1 MRRRKTA
8 IAIQYVALATELSIA
23 ALTAVLKNL
32 LGNGLVASASSTGI
46 GDVNISALPP
56 DRLTTGADER
66 SQLNI
71 FMYRVAPFSALAD
84 RPSFVRKD
92 RTAPGASPQPLTVEL
107 SYLLTAC
114 GAEEYHAEIL
124 LGCAMQLLHQ
134 TPVLTPEKIRSA
146 LENFS
151 PKKSRV
157 QAPPVKVALS
167 ASQLADQLQ
176 QIKITPQFLSF
187 EDMSKLWSAL
197 QARYRPSVCYQVS
210 AVVVGV
216 LSDREDRALQRPA

>member
-1 MRRRKTA
+1 
-8 IAIQYVALATELSIA
+8 LSTELSIA
-23 ALTAVLKNL
+23 AVTAVLKNL
-32 LGNGLVASASSTGI
+32 LGNGLVALASSKGI

-56 DRLTTGADER
+56 DRLTMGTDER

-71 FMYRVAPFSALAD
+71 FMYRVAPFSSLAD

-92 RTAPGASPQPLTVEL
+92 RAPQSSASPQPLAVEL

-114 GAEEYHAEIL
+114 GAEEFHAEIL
-124 LGCAMQLLHQ
+124 LGAAMQLLHQ
-134 TPVLTPEKIRSA
+134 TPVLTPEKIRAA

-210 AVVVGV
+210 AVVVGA
-216 LSDREDRALQRPA
+216 LSDREDRPLERPA

>member
-1 MRRRKTA
+1 MS
-8 IAIQYVALATELSIA
+8 TELSIA
-23 ALTAVLKNL
+23 AVTAVLKNL
-32 LGNGLVASASSTGI
+32 LGNGLVASASTTGI
-46 GDVNISALPP
+46 GDVNITALPP
-56 DRLTTGADER
+56 DRLTTGTDER

-71 FMYRVAPFSALAD
+71 FMFRVAPFTGLAN
-84 RPSFVRKD
+84 RQSFVRKD
-92 RTAPGASPQPLTVEL
+92 RPHSAAAPPPLAVEL

-114 GAEEYHAEIL
+114 GAEEFHSEIL
-124 LGCAMQLLHQ
+124 LGAAMQLLHQ
-134 TPVLTPEKIRSA
+134 TPVLTPEKIRAA

-151 PKKSRV
+151 PKKSKV
-157 QAPPVKVALS
+157 QSQPVKLALS

-210 AVVVGV
+210 AVVVDAAG
-216 LSDREDRALQRPA
+216 DRTDPIKRSA

>member
-1 MRRRKTA
+1 MS
-8 IAIQYVALATELSIA
+8 TELSIA
-23 ALTAVLKNL
+23 AVTAVLKNL

-46 GDVNISALPP
+46 GDVNITALPP
-56 DRLTTGADER
+56 DRLTTGNDER

-71 FMYRVAPFSALAD
+71 FMYRVAPFSAISD
-84 RPSFVRKD
+84 RPSFARRDLASKH
-92 RTAPGASPQPLTVEL
+92 PASPPPLVVEL

-114 GAEEYHAEIL
+114 GAEEFHSEIL
-124 LGCAMQLLHQ
+124 LGAAMRLLHQ
-134 TPVLTPEKIRSA
+134 TPILTPEKIRAA
-146 LENFS
+146 LDGFS
-151 PKKSRV
+151 PKKSKV

-167 ASQLADQLQ
+167 ASQLAEQLQ

-210 AVVVGV
+210 AVVIGEAG
-216 LSDREDRALQRPA
+216 DREDRPLQRSA

>member
-1 MRRRKTA
+1 MS
-8 IAIQYVALATELSIA
+8 TELSIA
-23 ALTAVLKNL
+23 AVTAVLKNL

-46 GDVNISALPP
+46 GDVNITALPP
-56 DRLTTGADER
+56 DRLATGTDER

-71 FMYRVAPFSALAD
+71 FMYRVAPFSALAN
-84 RPSFVRKD
+84 RPSFVRKEHSSQG
-92 RTAPGASPQPLTVEL
+92 TSSPPPLAVEL

-114 GAEEYHAEIL
+114 GAEEFHAEIL
-124 LGCAMQLLHQ
+124 LGAAMQLLHQ
-134 TPVLTPEKIRSA
+134 TPILTPETIRTS

-157 QAPPVKVALS
+157 QSQPVKVALS

-197 QARYRPSVCYQVS
+197 QARYRPSVCYQIS
-210 AVVVGV
+210 AVVIGAVGDHDDTV
-216 LSDREDRALQRPA
+216 VKRTA

>member
-1 MRRRKTA
+1 MS
-8 IAIQYVALATELSIA
+8 TELSIA
-23 ALTAVLKNL
+23 AVTAVLKNL

-56 DRLTTGADER
+56 DRLATGTDER

-71 FMYRVAPFSALAD
+71 FMYRVAPFSALTN
-84 RPSFVRKD
+84 RPSFDRKE
-92 RTAPGASPQPLTVEL
+92 RAPQKASSPPPLAVEL

-114 GAEEYHAEIL
+114 GAEEFHAEIL
-124 LGCAMQLLHQ
+124 LGAAMQLLHQ
-134 TPVLTPEKIRSA
+134 TPVLTPDAIRSA

-151 PKKSRV
+151 PKKVKV
-157 QAPPVKVALS
+157 QAQPVKAALS

-176 QIKITPQFLSF
+176 QIRITPQFLSF
-187 EDMSKLWSAL
+187 EEMSKLWSAL

-210 AVVVGV
+210 AVVIGGV
-216 LSDREDRALQRPA
+216 TGSEDGSLKRSA